1 MSANIRF
8 VAAMTTYA
16 ALALL
21 AAFTLD
27 GGLIRN
33 AVWILMAGLA
43 AKTYIAY
50 RAGGGERGWRDDNG
64 KPSKRL
70 DPIHPGEILLED
82 FLKPLAISI
91 NQLARDS

>member
-1 MSANIRF
+1 MTAGPAAIGDDFMAGHGPAPRTMKKRL

-16 ALALL
+16 IMALL

-50 RAGGGERGWRDDNG
+50 RAGW
-64 KPSKRL
+64 
-70 DPIHPGEILLED
+70 
-82 FLKPLAISI
+82 
-91 NQLARDS
+91 

>member
-1 MSANIRF
+1 MNKRF

-16 ALALL
+16 TVALL

-27 GGLIRN
+27 GGMIRN

-50 RAGGGERGWRDDNG
+50 RAGW
-64 KPSKRL
+64 
-70 DPIHPGEILLED
+70 
-82 FLKPLAISI
+82 
-91 NQLARDS
+91 